1 MTNQKFKKSR
11 KKTKQAKQPSKQK
24 EKKEKKRKIW
34 SVSFLLHLVVS
45 SVYFIHSFLTHH
57 ALREYTTT

>member
-1 MTNQKFKKSR
+1 MTNEISKSR
-11 KKTKQAKQPSKQK
+11 KKTKQAKGKK
-24 EKKEKKRKIW
+24 RKKKEKIW

-57 ALREYTTT
+57 TLREYTTT